1 MTNWQGGFDRLSH
14 SFDRLSHSFDRLS
27 HSFDK
32 LSYCLDKLSQRSCMY
47 LYRPEP
53 FDYLSF

>member
-1 MTNWQGGFDRLSH
+1 MTNWQGGLRQAQPQLRQAQPQLRQAQPKIS
-14 SFDRLSHSFDRLS
+14 
-27 HSFDK
+27 
-32 LSYCLDKLSQRSCMY
+32 MY